1 MKYKFFDI
9 SDRTISFNFSDNID
23 QIINSKIVEISFE
36 IDKKRSH
43 FDIVS
48 CYPTYNSLVIDYDP
62 INTER
67 NVIISRISELI
78 DNFEFK
84 NLNSDELLE
93 IDVNYGGDYG
103 EDLKSVSEITK
114 LSEKEVIKIHSSV
127 VYHVYMIGFSPGFP
141 YLGGLNKKLICP
153 RLDSPRQVVPAG
165 SVGIADKQTGIYPFE
180 SSGGWRLIGRTDE
193 NLFNNNLVSPSILKP
208 GMKLKFNEIWN
219 FKVN

>member
-1 MKYKFFDI
+1 M
-9 SDRTISFNFSDNID
+9 
-23 QIINSKIVEISFE
+23 QIHLKTLGCRLNEAEI
-36 IDKKRSH
+36 
-43 FDIVS
+43 
-48 CYPTYNSLVIDYDP
+48 
-62 INTER
+62 
-67 NVIISRISELI
+67 
-78 DNFEFK
+78 EFK

-127 VYHVYMIGFSPGFP
+127 IYHVYMIGFSPGFP
-141 YLGGLNKKLICP
+141 YLGGLNEKLICP

-193 NLFNNNLVSPSILKP
+193 NLFDNNLVSPSILKP
-208 GMKLKFNEIWN
+208 GMKLKFNEI
-219 FKVN
+219 

>member
-36 IDKKRSH
+36 INKKINQ
-43 FDIVS
+43 FDIVA
-48 CYPTYNSLVIDYDP
+48 CYPTYNSLVIDYNP
-62 INTER
+62 LNNER
-67 NVIISRISELI
+67 DVIINRISELI

-127 VYHVYMIGFSPGFP
+127 IYHVYMIGFSPGFP

-193 NLFNNNLVSPSILKP
+193 NLFDNNLVSPSILKP
-208 GMKLKFNEIWN
+208 GMKLKFNEI
-219 FKVN
+219 

>member
-36 IDKKRSH
+36 INKKLNQ
-43 FDIVS
+43 FDIVA
-48 CYPTYNSLVIDYDP
+48 CYPTYNSLVIDYNP
-62 INTER
+62 LNNER
-67 NVIISRISELI
+67 DVIINRISELI

-127 VYHVYMIGFSPGFP
+127 IYHVYMIGFSPGFP
-141 YLGGLNKKLICP
+141 YLGGLNEKLICP

-165 SVGIADKQTGIYPFE
+165 SVGIADKQTGIYPVE

-193 NLFNNNLVSPSILKP
+193 NLFDNNLVSPSILKP
-208 GMKLKFNEIWN
+208 GMKLKFNEI
-219 FKVN
+219 